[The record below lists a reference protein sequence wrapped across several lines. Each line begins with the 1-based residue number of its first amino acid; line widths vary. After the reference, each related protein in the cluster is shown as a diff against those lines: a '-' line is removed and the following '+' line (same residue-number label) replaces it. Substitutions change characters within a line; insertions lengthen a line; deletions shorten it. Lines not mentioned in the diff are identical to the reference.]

1 MPVNT
6 ALQNKPKKSVIRS
19 TRIIGALVLLG
30 IASAGGWAYLDAKQQ
45 MERISKD
52 LGTWSQSEGS
62 ESGMHLHMHDTYY
75 VVASPVW
82 TVAAILGIGVGL
94 TAVLSP
100 GIFHLSR
107 RDRPNTEQGADG
119 NPH

>member
-1 MPVNT
+1 
-6 ALQNKPKKSVIRS
+6 
-19 TRIIGALVLLG
+19 
-30 IASAGGWAYLDAKQQ
+30 
-45 MERISKD
+45 
-52 LGTWSQSEGS
+52 
-62 ESGMHLHMHDTYY
+62 MHDTYY

-107 RDRPNTEQGADG
+107 RDKPNTEQGADAR
-119 NPH
+119 